1 MERVINLLKI
11 FNFLRLFQD
20 RRKILVAVQDRR
32 KILVVVVYSVI
43 VVLILLSQHQRDVAK
58 VYSYMAADVSYP
70 LVKFTPN
77 ITSSLV
83 IATVDERFISVG
95 IPWATLV
102 EWDFSPAAEKQI
114 TILTKALSP
123 AYVRIGG
130 TAADFVNFND
140 LEKKPKPFQR
150 RTVFEINRKH
160 LDRINQIAEK
170 ANWKIVFTLSSL
182 KRSKNGSWDP
192 NNPLRIVRYAADSGY
207 KFGWEL
213 GNGK

>member
-1 MERVINLLKI
+1 MERVINLSKI
-11 FNFLRLFQD
+11 FSFLRLFRD
-20 RRKILVAVQDRR
+20 RRIKCN
-32 KILVVVVYSVI
+32 ILVVVVYSVI
-43 VVLILLSQHQRDVAK
+43 VVLILLSQHQRDVGK
-58 VYSYMAADVSYP
+58 VYSYTAAEVSYP
-70 LVKFTPN
+70 LIKFPPN

-102 EWDFSPAAEKQI
+102 EWDFNRTAEKQI

-123 AYVRIGG
+123 AYARIGG
-130 TAADFVNFND
+130 TVADFVNFND

-150 RTVFEINRKH
+150 RTIFEINRKH

-170 ANWKIVFTLSSL
+170 ASWQVLFTLSSL

-192 NNPLRIVRYAADSGY
+192 SNPLRIVKYAADRGY